1 MPMKNPPH
9 PGGLIRREVIDPLG
23 LTVSDAAA
31 ILGVTRQALSMLV
44 NERTDLSSEM
54 ALRIEKAFGPRMD
67 HLMRVQ
73 LAFDLA
79 RQREREQTVQVK
91 RYQPA

>member
-1 MPMKNPPH
+1 M
-9 PGGLIRREVIDPLG
+9 IDPLG

-67 HLMRVQ
+67 HLMRMQ

-79 RQREREQTVQVK
+79 RQREREKTLHVK
-91 RYQPA
+91 R